1 LDQQNMY
8 FVLKGDVEI
17 GKSEVIEQKK
27 SKK

>member
-1 LDQQNMY
+1 MY